1 MAEDSGVNL
10 DGITLLAELTD
21 KQRQAIAQQCV
32 PLSFTAQ
39 QQIIDQAS
47 DTTNVYFV
55 LTGRVRVVNYSLL
68 GREVSLEDVDAGG
81 HFAELAAIDGQPRSA
96 SVMAYSDAELAS
108 LSPLNFNK
116 MIDKHRIVSRQVM
129 MSLAG
134 IVCRST
140 DRIMDLSTLGAN
152 NRVHA

>member
-1 MAEDSGVNL
+1 MAEDSGVNM

-39 QQIIDQAS
+39 QQII
-47 DTTNVYFV
+47 TTNVYFV
-55 LTGRVRVVNYSLL
+55 LTGRMRVVNYSLL

-134 IVCRST
+134 IVRRST
-140 DRIMDLSTLGAN
+140 DRIMDLSALGAN